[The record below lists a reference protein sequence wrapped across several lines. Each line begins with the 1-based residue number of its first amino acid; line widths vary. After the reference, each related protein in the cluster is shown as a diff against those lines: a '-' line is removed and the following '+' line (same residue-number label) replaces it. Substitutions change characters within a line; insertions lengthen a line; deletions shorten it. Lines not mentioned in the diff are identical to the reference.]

1 MPPLVSVIVPA
12 FNAATTIA
20 TCIRSI
26 IAQTYGPIEIVVVD
40 DGSTDATADVARSF
54 GGTVRCVVQENAG
67 DAAARNTGIAAST
80 GTYVAFLDADDLW
93 LPGKLAAQ
101 VAVMER
107 DRSIG
112 ATQCGAVHVDA
123 ALHPLEVRR
132 CRPGRMTTMDVLRF
146 RDLHALS
153 SSLVVRRGCLER
165 IGPIDLSVRGKD
177 EWDLAIRLA
186 RHCGL
191 WSVADALVLFRIHRS
206 STSRRVAYVVRQIAP
221 GLEILRRLFADSTLQ
236 SDVAAREHEAY
247 AAFYA
252 MIAGSYLQVGRP
264 LDAMAWGLRA
274 VRNDPLCLSRVVTVP
289 ARWVV
294 RARARSEASAF
305 LASRTIVPDTSVEE
319 GEP

>member
-1 MPPLVSVIVPA
+1 MIVPA
-12 FNAATTIA
+12 FNAAPTIGA
-20 TCIRSI
+20 SIRSI
-26 IAQTYGPIEIVVVD
+26 IAQTYQPIEIVVVD
-40 DGSTDATADVARSF
+40 DGSTDGTADVARSF
-54 GGTVRCVVQENAG
+54 GGAIRCIVQANAG

-93 LPGKLAAQ
+93 LPEKLAAQ

-107 DRSIG
+107 DLSIG

-123 ALHPLEVRR
+123 ALQPLEVRR
-132 CRPGRMTTMDVLRF
+132 CQPGRMTTMDVLRF

-153 SSLVVRRGCLER
+153 SSLVVRRACLER

-191 WSVADALVLFRIHRS
+191 WSVPDALVLFRIHRS
-206 STSRRVAYVVRQIAP
+206 SMSRRVAYVVRQIAP
-221 GLEILRRLFADSTLQ
+221 GLEILRRLFADPTIP
-236 SDVAAREHEAY
+236 SDVAAREREAY

-264 LDAMAWGLRA
+264 LDAMAWGIRA
-274 VRNDPLCLSRVVTVP
+274 VRNDPLRVSQILTAP
-289 ARWVV
+289 ARWLVRV
-294 RARARSEASAF
+294 RARGGASAL
-305 LASRTIVPDTSVEE
+305 LASRTIVPSRSDEE